1 MCVGEELVAGGSNKA
16 DNRYAYWYDH
26 FYYQQIIS
34 TLIIPVFIK
43 YTQARRRSYAGEDGR
58 STSPRL
64 YYIQH
69 MPRQRPHTVEEQSG
83 EGYNYLTTYPNECG
97 GDKGAQGQPFKVSS
111 NKNIVKL

>member
-43 YTQARRRSYAGEDGR
+43 YTQARRKGYAGEDAR
-58 STSPRL
+58 KEYFSSTIL
-64 YYIQH
+64 YSAH
-69 MPRQRPHTVEEQSG
+69 ATSK
-83 EGYNYLTTYPNECG
+83 TT
-97 GDKGAQGQPFKVSS
+97 Q
-111 NKNIVKL
+111 

>member
-43 YTQARRRSYAGEDGR
+43 STQARRKGHDAGGGR
-58 STSPRL
+58 KEGVLLVEYIIFSTR
-64 YYIQH
+64 H
-69 MPRQRPHTVEEQSG
+69 VKDHTVEEQSG
-83 EGYNYLTTYPNECG
+83 GEGHNYFITYPNECG
-97 GDKGAQGQPFKVSS
+97 GDKRSTGTTV
-111 NKNIVKL
+111 